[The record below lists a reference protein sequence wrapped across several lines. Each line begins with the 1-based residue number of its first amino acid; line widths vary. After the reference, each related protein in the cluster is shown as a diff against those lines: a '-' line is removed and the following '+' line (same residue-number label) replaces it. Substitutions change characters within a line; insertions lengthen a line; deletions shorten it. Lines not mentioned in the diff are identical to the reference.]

1 MLPDHRRSSRPRR
14 WLLAA
19 SIASP
24 CRTLPVRTHPP
35 ARLPCRFPDLPERSI
50 RAALG
55 DGGDLNEVAS
65 RLLSGG
71 GVAAAPAPALAM
83 MSRDPLPP
91 ASLGGATLSG
101 SAAESVISGAISIS
115 TDAADREV
123 ALATARE
130 EMAAVG
136 SARGA
141 LSPTG
146 SRLVAAME
154 PYQASQVELGHM
166 TLRQL
171 GEGPLRL
178 TARIARTVNE
188 LEESLIGGDKVV
200 TQYVIEVRQLGFTW
214 EVTRRYSQFA
224 TFNET
229 LSFHWVRRPS
239 HYTPLGRRLTPHLHP
254 PHTRFTPLLIPLQVD
269 LPELPPKRFFAT
281 ECDDLAERM
290 MQLERY
296 LKVLHLLATPHNTL
310 NSRCCTP
317 AHTRIPS

>member
-1 MLPDHRRSSRPRR
+1 METPSWFFSDSSCNTVESQRAQQR
-14 WLLAA
+14 LAE
-19 SIASP
+19 
-24 CRTLPVRTHPP
+24 
-35 ARLPCRFPDLPERSI
+35 RLAELQQMFPDLSERSI

-71 GVAAAPAPALAM
+71 AAAAPAPALAM
-83 MSRDPLPP
+83 MSRDPFPP

-101 SAAESVISGAISIS
+101 SAPEGAISGA
-115 TDAADREV
+115 AADREV

-146 SRLVAAME
+146 SRLVAAMQ

-188 LEESLIGGDKVV
+188 LEENLIGGDKVV
-200 TQYVIEVRQLGFTW
+200 TQYVIEVTQLGFTW
-214 EVTRRYSQFA
+214 EVMRRYSQFA

-229 LSFHWVRRPS
+229 LSFHWV
-239 HYTPLGRRLTPHLHP
+239 
-254 PHTRFTPLLIPLQVD
+254 D
-269 LPELPPKRFFAT
+269 LPELPPKRFFST

-296 LKVLHLLATPHNTL
+296 LKVLTATPEL
-310 NSRCCTP
+310 ALSPPVCTFLDAVDVAQFRTQMLPTAPP
-317 AHTRIPS
+317 ARQAFVPVTPSAPR

>member
-1 MLPDHRRSSRPRR
+1 MP
-14 WLLAA
+14 A
-19 SIASP
+19 P
-24 CRTLPVRTHPP
+24 CLHHPP

-71 GVAAAPAPALAM
+71 AAAAPAPALAM
-83 MSRDPLPP
+83 MSRDPFPP

-101 SAAESVISGAISIS
+101 GAAEGTISGAISIS
-115 TDAADREV
+115 SEAADREV

-146 SRLVAAME
+146 SRLVAAMQ
-154 PYQASQVELGHM
+154 PYQASQAELGHM

-214 EVTRRYSQFA
+214 EVTRRYS
-224 TFNET
+224 E
-229 LSFHWVRRPS
+229 P
-239 HYTPLGRRLTPHLHP
+239 
-254 PHTRFTPLLIPLQVD
+254 
-269 LPELPPKRFFAT
+269 
-281 ECDDLAERM
+281 
-290 MQLERY
+290 
-296 LKVLHLLATPHNTL
+296 
-310 NSRCCTP
+310 
-317 AHTRIPS
+317 

>member
-1 MLPDHRRSSRPRR
+1 MCSYPSHPARAP
-14 WLLAA
+14 AA
-19 SIASP
+19 VRAP
-24 CRTLPVRTHPP
+24 CLHHPP
-35 ARLPCRFPDLPERSI
+35 ARLPCRFPDLSERSI

-83 MSRDPLPP
+83 MSRDPFPP

-115 TDAADREV
+115 TEATDREV

-146 SRLVAAME
+146 SRLVAAMV
-154 PYQASQVELGHM
+154 PYQASQAELGHM

-239 HYTPLGRRLTPHLHP
+239 HYTPLGRHLTPHSHA
-254 PHTRFTPLLIPLQVD
+254 PHTRFTP
-269 LPELPPKRFFAT
+269 
-281 ECDDLAERM
+281 
-290 MQLERY
+290 
-296 LKVLHLLATPHNTL
+296 
-310 NSRCCTP
+310 
-317 AHTRIPS
+317 

>member
-1 MLPDHRRSSRPRR
+1 MRCPPLPCP
-14 WLLAA
+14 
-19 SIASP
+19 P
-24 CRTLPVRTHPP
+24 CPHHPP
-35 ARLPCRFPDLPERSI
+35 ARLPCRFPDLSERSI

-71 GVAAAPAPALAM
+71 AAAAPAPALAM
-83 MSRDPLPP
+83 MSRDPFPP

-101 SAAESVISGAISIS
+101 SAPEGAISGA
-115 TDAADREV
+115 AADREV

-146 SRLVAAME
+146 SRLVAAMQ

-188 LEESLIGGDKVV
+188 LEENLIGGDKVV
-200 TQYVIEVRQLGFTW
+200 TQYVIEVTQLGFTW
-214 EVTRRYSQFA
+214 EVMRRYSQFA

-229 LSFHWVRRPS
+229 LSFHWVRRPPHS
-239 HYTPLGRRLTPHLHP
+239 PFSLFYTVHPLSFPLHPLYRSAPYTLRSTPYTPPHPPNPGLHPLNNTPLTYTPLLTPP
-254 PHTRFTPLLIPLQVD
+254 
-269 LPELPPKRFFAT
+269 
-281 ECDDLAERM
+281 
-290 MQLERY
+290 Y
-296 LKVLHLLATPHNTL
+296 
-310 NSRCCTP
+310 
-317 AHTRIPS
+317 